1 MYRDYQSLFRFC
13 ISRPG
18 RCLLSLLFGSND
30 HQRTKQWD
38 KIERNQSDTTDDI
51 LIMFISDKHII
62 KSARIREIVS
72 VRKIKDTIN

>member
-1 MYRDYQSLFRFC
+1 MYRDYQSLFRFS
-13 ISRPG
+13 ISRPV
-18 RCLLSLLFGSND
+18 
-30 HQRTKQWD
+30 RTKQWD

-62 KSARIREIVS
+62 ESARIRETVS